1 MKFGVG
7 DRVRYYNDDGEGIII
22 SKTAT
27 SGMFLVQVQWDNG
40 NTLPHYDSFL
50 VLLSSSDYTDFL
62 EKIKERMG
70 IL

>member
-7 DRVRYYNDDGEGIII
+7 DRVRYYNDDGEGTLI

-27 SGMFLVQVQWDNG
+27 RGMFSVQWDNG

-50 VLLSSSDYTDFL
+50 VLLSSSDYTDFQ
-62 EKIKERMG
+62 ERIKERMG
-70 IL
+70 